1 MAKPGPRSVES
12 KNVAGNAG
20 SGGQAV
26 STHPDTRSIS
36 PANAGAPGY
45 KSVKPT
51 AQPIPSIADAESRR
65 QKPKN
70 DDQPCSITNL
80 PTNESMASSL
90 QQPLDPAARVD
101 TKH

>member
-1 MAKPGPRSVES
+1 MAKPGARSSET
-12 KNVAGNAG
+12 KNVAGNLG

-26 STHPDTRSIS
+26 STHPNTRTIGTQV
-36 PANAGAPGY
+36 GA
-45 KSVKPT
+45 VKPAT
-51 AQPIPSIADAESRR
+51 VPIPSIADCEFRR

-70 DDQPCSITNL
+70 DDAPCSITNL